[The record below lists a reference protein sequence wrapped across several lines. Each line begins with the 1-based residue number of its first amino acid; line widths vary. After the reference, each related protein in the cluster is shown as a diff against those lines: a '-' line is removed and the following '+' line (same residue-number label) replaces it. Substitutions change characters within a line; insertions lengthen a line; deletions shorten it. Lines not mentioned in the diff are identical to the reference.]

1 MSTWVAEDKN
11 LSGIDF
17 ILMED
22 GFYLLQ
28 ENDNKLLQEQTAF
41 GDMTWN
47 AQSVT
52 STSWLGE
59 GKTLGTSDFILLED
73 GFYMLQEDDSK
84 LVIDGSGTVSWYE
97 PSKSASSWTGELKI
111 GIDDVLGIDG
121 SSDILG
127 TEGSDNIGTE
137 QAGGTGVTWSG
148 TNKT

>member
-1 MSTWVAEDKN
+1 MSTWVAESKS

-22 GFYLLQ
+22 GSYLLQ
-28 ENDNKLLQEQTAF
+28 ENNDKFLQEQTAF
-41 GDMTWN
+41 GDINWYEPTITV
-47 AQSVT
+47 S
-52 STSWLGE
+52 SWLGE
-59 GKTLGTSDFILLED
+59 GKTQGTPDFILLED
-73 GFYMLQEDDSK
+73 GFYVLQENNDK
-84 LVIDGSGTVSWYE
+84 LVIEGTGTTSWYE
-97 PSKSASSWTGELKI
+97 PTKSSSSWTGELKI

-127 TEGSDNIGTE
+127 TEGLDNIGTE